1 MSELI
6 KTIFS
11 PEQYMP
17 HGSCYLW
24 QSSLIW
30 LHVISDLLI
39 AIAYFS
45 IPTMLVIFVC
55 KRQDVPFLRV
65 FILFGLFIISCGVG
79 HVIDVWTL
87 WHPAYWL
94 SGVERAFTA
103 LVSCYTALELVTL
116 LPIFLAL
123 KTPEQLAVVEAANQ
137 AKSEFLA
144 NMSHELRTPLNSI
157 LGFTSLISE
166 GSNLSPNN
174 QKYIEI
180 IHQSGQHLLNLIN
193 DILEMSKIE
202 AGRILYQAE
211 EFNLKRLLNS
221 IKEMLDIKV
230 EEKGLKITVEYDD
243 NLPVFIVADSQ
254 KIRQVLINLIGNAIK
269 FTDAGFVIL
278 RTQLVEDK
286 TLSDSEIRLQFE
298 VEDSGSGIAPTEID
312 CLFQPFVQTESGLR
326 QNKGTGLGLAISQKF
341 VQLMGGEIKVESK
354 LNQGSLFY
362 FSIPVSIANINST
375 EELENQQSIVKLA
388 PHQPKPKILV
398 VDDDDKNRLL
408 LVQLL
413 TIIGCEIQEAS
424 NGKEA
429 IQQFISWQPDLILMD
444 LRMPIMD
451 GYEAIQQIKATAS
464 IHSPIIIAL
473 TAHVFE
479 EEKQHMLSVGC
490 DDLIRKPFQKEDL
503 LLRIAAALNLQYI
516 YSEDQLTKNNYN
528 HSISKNEN
536 NISSSSNP
544 IPLNVMSQDW
554 IEQLYQSA
562 SQCSDLLTNQLIQQ
576 IPQQYSALAVKL
588 TTLADEYRFDE
599 IINLLEP
606 YRLTQ

>member
-1 MSELI
+1 MSELL
-6 KTIFS
+6 KSIFS
-11 PEQYMP
+11 PDQYMP

-65 FILFGLFIISCGVG
+65 FLLFGLFIISCGLG

-103 LVSCYTALELVTL
+103 LISCYTALELVTL

-157 LGFTSLISE
+157 LGFTSLIAE
-166 GSNLSPNN
+166 GSKLSPEH

-202 AGRILYQAE
+202 AGRILVQVE
-211 EFNLKRLLNS
+211 QFNLPSLLNS
-221 IKEMLDIKV
+221 IEQMLYIKA
-230 EEKGLKITVEYDD
+230 EEKNLNFTVESDD
-243 NLPVFIVADSQ
+243 DLPIFIVSDSK
-254 KIRQVLINLIGNAIK
+254 KIRQVLINLLGNAIK
-269 FTDAGFVIL
+269 FTDSGFVTL
-278 RTQLVEDK
+278 RTKLVQDK
-286 TLSDSEIRLQFE
+286 TLSSEQVRLQFE

-312 CLFQPFVQTESGLR
+312 CLFQPFVQTQSGLR

-341 VQLMGGEIKVESK
+341 IQLMGGEIQVESK

-362 FSIPVSIANINST
+362 FSIPVTVANINYT
-375 EELENQQSIVKLA
+375 ENLENPKVIFKLA
-388 PHQPKPKILV
+388 PDQPKAKVLV
-398 VDDDDKNRLL
+398 VDDDYKNRLL
-408 LVQLL
+408 LLQLL
-413 TIIGCEIQEAS
+413 ITVGFETQEAS

-429 IQQFISWQPDLILMD
+429 IQQLKTWQPDLILMD

-451 GYEAIQQIKATAS
+451 GYEATQYIKATAS
-464 IHSPIIIAL
+464 NPPPIIIAL

-479 EEKQHMLSVGC
+479 EEKQKIIEVGC
-490 DDLIRKPFQKEDL
+490 DDLIRKPFKKEEL
-503 LLRIAAALNLQYI
+503 LLKIANFLNLKYI
-516 YSEDQLTKNNYN
+516 YLEDQLETQKDNTSIVKTK
-528 HSISKNEN
+528 N
-536 NISSSSNP
+536 NISSSSHP
-544 IPLNVMSQDW
+544 ITLKVMPQDW

-562 SQCSDLLTNQLIQQ
+562 SQCSDLLTHQLIEQ
-576 IPQQYSALAVKL
+576 IPQQYSSLAVKL
-588 TTLADEYRFDE
+588 TTLANEYRFDE
-599 IINLLEP
+599 IINWVEP

>member
-11 PEQYMP
+11 PDQYMP

-286 TLSDSEIRLQFE
+286 SLSDSEVRLQFE